1 MKNKNK
7 NKTVLICAVLMTAI
21 VIIGS
26 IFWATIS
33 YKNHESNENTVSY
46 KADYQT
52 TELSNTDAKAEA
64 LSDTSSE
71 AVTDLFLNETT
82 SVCVTTTVI
91 NDSTE
96 KNPKTPKTTKPANQ
110 AKSEKPS
117 AVESTTL
124 PAFEKH
130 LPWGTAKDFDVQK
143 VQEDANRYVSTFEG
157 VELDRTLNVNN
168 SCWTLYVSSY
178 DGESEEKL
186 LARVKETA
194 RFQYERC
201 VSGGNLEYDAALR
214 MNVLAVESYNE
225 KLQATYYEYYILY
238 FL

>member
-1 MKNKNK
+1 MKTK
-7 NKTVLICAVLMTAI
+7 NKTILICAVSMIAVAI
-21 VIIGS
+21 VCS
-26 IFWATIS
+26 IFLATNS
-33 YKNHESNENTVSY
+33 YKNHASEENAVDY

-52 TELSNTDAKAEA
+52 TEFANTDAETVIF
-64 LSDTSSE
+64 SDTSLN
-71 AVTDLFLNETT
+71 AITDISLNETT
-82 SVCVTTTVI
+82 SVGTTSTAI
-91 NDSTE
+91 NNNAE
-96 KNPKTPKTTKPANQ
+96 KNLNTPATTKSVNQ

-117 AVESTTL
+117 VVESTTL
-124 PAFEKH
+124 QASEKH
-130 LPWGTAKDFDVQK
+130 LPWGTAKDFDVQR
-143 VQEDANRYVSTFEG
+143 VQEDANRYVSSFEG

-178 DGESEEKL
+178 DGGSEEKL

-201 VSGGNLEYDAALR
+201 VAGGNLEYDVSLR